1 MLSKKREAVDKHE
14 SVGRSDKVSPAKD
27 EVLEVKFTNTKKL
40 FYSFCLFDPDKLMN
54 STTDSQ
60 FIDYIFSEYCLKIP

>member
-27 EVLEVKFTNTKKL
+27 EVLEV
-40 FYSFCLFDPDKLMN
+40 N
-54 STTDSQ
+54 SSKWRQ
-60 FIDYIFSEYCLKIP
+60 PFFFVPLKIDSEASWNSSNEWLFEVEKKWKW